1 MSRAL
6 FPGRPVNMDLL
17 YRCVFLATVFSP
29 VRGIDYYDGMGYVSD
44 LSDWGLLGGRAHQ
57 PKCVDIPETMTLCKD
72 IGYQTMRLPNLL
84 GHESESEAADQARVW
99 VPLLNLHCHPDT
111 RLFLCSLYSPV
122 CLEPSVY
129 PCKSLCSG
137 VKRGC
142 EERIN
147 NYGYPWPEIL
157 NCDKFPDELCI
168 EQVNFENGNGAN
180 SSAAANVCH
189 ACKQPMT
196 FESLLDSYCW
206 ASFVIRV
213 RIKKG
218 VDNELGDKKLMT
230 AGKVTFYKPNNV
242 SKEEMKSLELSI
254 TDGASCECNAVSNAG
269 KKSLVMGSRQG
280 SRWVVT
286 YISDWSKDKE
296 FSKAL
301 RAIRKGH
308 DCKKQIEKEIGGQNE
323 VMNGGLSIS
332 SKPPSG
338 TVGSNVDVTV
348 GGGKGSFEIPDINED
363 KNKEDNTNKKG
374 KGKGNKKKK
383 GKGKDKGNNKG
394 KGKGRKGNK
403 KDKTQKEDDPMT
415 DIVGFGCLPCKQ
427 PLVFEN
433 LIEKYCA
440 SKFVLKLTVRRLK
453 MDANGDKRI
462 QPNKVNPE
470 EFLKKEG
477 LSPRDIRNIQPVIA
491 GGSGCDCLQAKP
503 KNVLF
508 IMGKKEGGRD
518 VVTFVSEMVKDSEFK
533 RFTKAIQSGYD
544 CSNVVQTN

>member
-1 MSRAL
+1 ML
-6 FPGRPVNMDLL
+6 EHFLL
-17 YRCVFLATVFSP
+17 
-29 VRGIDYYDGMGYVSD
+29 
-44 LSDWGLLGGRAHQ
+44 
-57 PKCVDIPETMTLCKD
+57 KCVIITIVWGSGVGYEYDYTNGAYMRKHNPETWFSMDVRAIMQRQCVPIPSSLTLCRNV
-72 IGYQTMRLPNLL
+72 GYENMSLPNLL
-84 GHESESEAADQARVW
+84 GHDTVEEVKKQASPW
-99 VPLLNLHCHPDT
+99 VPLYNVGCHPNTDV
-111 RLFLCSLYSPV
+111 FLCSLYAPV
-122 CLEPSVY
+122 CLDRPIY
-129 PCKSLCSG
+129 PCRSLCES
-137 VKRGC
+137 VQNSC
-142 EERIN
+142 EARMN
-147 NYGYPWPEIL
+147 KYGFTWPDIL
-157 NCDKFPDELCI
+157 KCDQFPGDDNLCI
-168 EQVNFENGNGAN
+168 RQQNTTSNGT
-180 SSAAANVCH
+180 ANVCH

-218 VDNELGDKKLMT
+218 VDNELGDKKLVT

-348 GGGKGSFEIPDINED
+348 SGGKGSFEIPDINED

-394 KGKGRKGNK
+394 KGKGRKGNN